1 MMMLMPQPCTSSA
14 TFNIYKETMDCFMF
28 LLWTRSM
35 INGAAMRYDQRWR
48 YAYCHYSYVYIYIS
62 LMIMKLWIVLRDYL
76 FSALNCGHWSSNLF
90 WLSRLI
96 IKLRKWF
103 QPATQTL
110 SIFCSKQVL
119 WAGFRFVLLAVWS
132 IMHVISTRHTN
143 AWHKKNTFLS
153 IYIYMKGLFF
163 SL

>member
-1 MMMLMPQPCTSSA
+1 MIS
-14 TFNIYKETMDCFMF
+14 
-28 LLWTRSM
+28 TR
-35 INGAAMRYDQRWR
+35 
-48 YAYCHYSYVYIYIS
+48 
-62 LMIMKLWIVLRDYL
+62 
-76 FSALNCGHWSSNLF
+76 HWSSNLF

-153 IYIYMKGLFF
+153 IYIYIWKGYF
-163 SL
+163 SLYNGCCEPFLSGWSWRRECFLWRSEGFLVQLNFCQKFEQAR